1 MTTLGVTFR
10 PQRAPE
16 ELRAVAEAADASGVD
31 ELWLW
36 EDCFEEGG
44 VASAAAALAWT
55 DRLHVGIG
63 ILPVPLRNPALVAME
78 IASLARMFG
87 DRIHVGVGHGV
98 LEWMAQVGAKA
109 ASPMTLLREY
119 VTTLQ
124 ALLAGETVST
134 DGDYVRL
141 REVKLG
147 WPAEPKPVLYIGGV
161 GPKTVALAGEFGDGL
176 IMTGGNSIDDL
187 VSARALVDRARGAR
201 PGRCRIT
208 APVVTTPGADGE
220 QRYRAEMQHWGHDPD
235 LDAGAYGD
243 GAAIAATV
251 RRWAEAGADAVV
263 LQPTADEDP
272 VEFARFAGEQVRPLI

>member
-1 MTTLGVTFR
+1 MTSLGVTFR

-16 ELRAVAEAADASGVD
+16 ELRGVAETADAAGVD

-36 EDCFEEGG
+36 EDCFEESG

-55 DRLHVGIG
+55 ERLHVGIG
-63 ILPVPLRNPALVAME
+63 ILPVPLRNPALAAME

-87 DRIHVGVGHGV
+87 ARVHVGVGHGV
-98 LEWMAQVGAKA
+98 LEWMAQVDAKV

-119 VTTLQ
+119 VTALQ
-124 ALLAGETVST
+124 ALLAGETVSN
-134 DGDYVRL
+134 DGEHVRL
-141 REVKLG
+141 REVTLG
-147 WPAEPKPVLYIGGV
+147 WPPAPKPALSVGGV
-161 GPKTVALAGEFGDGL
+161 KPKTVALAGELGDGL

-208 APVVTTPGADGE
+208 APLVTTPGADGE
-220 QRYRAEMQHWGHDPD
+220 QRYRAEMRQWGHDPD
-235 LDAGAYGD
+235 LDAGAWGD
-243 GAAIAATV
+243 ADAIAAAV
-251 RRWAEAGADAVV
+251 RRWAGAGADAVV
-263 LQPTADEDP
+263 LQPTADQDP